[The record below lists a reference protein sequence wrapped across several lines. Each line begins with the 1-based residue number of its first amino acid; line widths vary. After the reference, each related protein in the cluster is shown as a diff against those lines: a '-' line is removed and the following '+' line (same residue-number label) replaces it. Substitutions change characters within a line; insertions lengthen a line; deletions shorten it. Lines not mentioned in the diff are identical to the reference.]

1 MSQQDKYKLKPP
13 SVQAAPYD
21 EVNDALQTIKTMI
34 NAVSTKIDSITQEA
48 EFTLAAIKDGEVPF
62 VLKVAIGSVVI
73 QGEGNPYVMSREEFN
88 ETFEKY

>member
-34 NAVSTKIDSITQEA
+34 SAVSTKIDSITQEA
-48 EFTLAAIKDGEVPF
+48 EFTLAARDGESPF
-62 VLKVAIGSVVI
+62 VLKVAIGSVVV
-73 QGEGNPYVMSREEFN
+73 QGEGNPYVMAREEFN

>member
-1 MSQQDKYKLKPP
+1 MSQEGKYKLKPP

-34 NAVSTKIDSITQEA
+34 GAVSTKIDSITQEA
-48 EFTLAAIKDGEVPF
+48 EFTLAAKEFESPF
-62 VLKVAIGSVVI
+62 VLKVAIGSVVV
-73 QGEGNPYVMSREEFN
+73 QGEGNPYVMSRDEFN

>member
-48 EFTLAAIKDGEVPF
+48 EFTLAAVEGETPF

-73 QGEGNPYVMSREEFN
+73 QGEGNPYVMARDEFN

>member
-1 MSQQDKYKLKPP
+1 MSQEGKYKLKPP

-34 NAVSTKIDSITQEA
+34 GAVSTKIDSITQEA
-48 EFTLAAIKDGEVPF
+48 EFTLAAQDGESPF
-62 VLKVAIGSVVI
+62 VLKVAIGSVVV
-73 QGEGNPYVMSREEFN
+73 QGEGNPYVMARDEFN

>member
-1 MSQQDKYKLKPP
+1 MSQEGKYKLKPP

-34 NAVSTKIDSITQEA
+34 GAVSTKIDSITQEA
-48 EFTLAAIKDGEVPF
+48 EFTLAAKEFEGPF
-62 VLKVAIGSVVI
+62 VLKVAIGSVVV
-73 QGEGNPYVMSREEFN
+73 QGEGNPYVMSRDEFN